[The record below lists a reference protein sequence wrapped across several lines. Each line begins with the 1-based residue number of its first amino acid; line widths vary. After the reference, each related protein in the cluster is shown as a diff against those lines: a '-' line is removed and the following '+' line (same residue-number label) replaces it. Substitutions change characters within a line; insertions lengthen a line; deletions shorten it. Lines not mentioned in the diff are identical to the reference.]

1 MDELKILDELQKAVI
16 EGDKDEVVHWS
27 KIAIAEGVNPILAI
41 QKGLTIGITAVG
53 DAFSTGD
60 VFLPQLVMSA
70 DAMKAGSALFE
81 EEIMRLGIDDDSKR
95 GKIIIGTV
103 QGDVHDIG
111 KTIVSTILSAEGFD
125 VTDLG
130 INVPPDKFI
139 DMAIKKKADIIALSA
154 LLSTTI
160 REQARVIQALEEKG
174 VRNNFSVLIGGGAV
188 TPQFAK
194 DIGADGY
201 GADAVDA
208 VRWVKSKLGVN

>member
-1 MDELKILDELQKAVI
+1 MDELKILDELKNAVI
-16 EGDKDEVVHWS
+16 EGDKDQVIHWS
-27 KIAIAEGVNPILAI
+27 QVAISEGINPIQAI

-81 EEIMRLGIDDDSKR
+81 AEILRLGIEDDSSQ

-125 VTDLG
+125 VIDLG
-130 INVPPDKFI
+130 INVTPDQFI
-139 DMAIKKKADIIALSA
+139 DTAIKKKADIIALSA

-160 REQARVIQALEEKG
+160 REQARVIQSLEEKG
-174 VRNNFSVLIGGGAV
+174 IRDNFRVLIGGGAV
-188 TPQFAK
+188 TSKFAE

-208 VRWVKSKLGVN
+208 VRWVKATLGTD